1 MTLRKRGDGMSIRI
15 DLACTVCDQEFVVPI
30 EAYRACSSV
39 VQCPSCGSTDLVL
52 LVFDEGVTCHLGD
65 AAA

>member
-1 MTLRKRGDGMSIRI
+1 MGVRI
-15 DLACTVCDQEFVVPI
+15 DLACTVCDEEFRVSI
-30 EAYRACSSV
+30 EVYAACSGV
-39 VQCPSCGSTDLVL
+39 VQCPRCGSTDLVL

>member
-1 MTLRKRGDGMSIRI
+1 MSVRI
-15 DLACTVCDQEFVVPI
+15 DLECTVWEEEFIVPI
-30 EAYRACSSV
+30 EVCKAHSSV
-39 VQCPSCGSTDLVL
+39 APCPCCGSADLVL